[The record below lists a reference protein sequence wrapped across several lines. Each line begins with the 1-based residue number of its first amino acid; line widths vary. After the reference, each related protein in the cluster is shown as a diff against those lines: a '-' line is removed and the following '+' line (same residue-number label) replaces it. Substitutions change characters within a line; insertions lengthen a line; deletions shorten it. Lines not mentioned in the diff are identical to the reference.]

1 VVVLSVVVLSV
12 VVVLGVVVVVVGLV
26 VVVGVVVVVVGL
38 VVVVG
43 VVVVVVG
50 LVVVVGVVV
59 VVVGLVVVVG
69 VVVVVVGLVV
79 VGVVVV
85 VVGLVVAGVVPG
97 VVAGE
102 VAGVVGVEVVLDP
115 PVVPGAASTDLA
127 VTMAADAITK
137 ERAAGA
143 AKPAI
148 PRMRRTKL
156 RLSGGNLSR
165 KSSTDSAIVH
175 FPLLSCR
182 HTRNGRAFAVL
193 RTISFLVPDRQWEKP

>member
-1 VVVLSVVVLSV
+1 
-12 VVVLGVVVVVVGLV
+12 VVVGLV

-50 LVVVVGVVV
+50 LVVVVAG
-59 VVVGLVVVVG
+59 
-69 VVVVVVGLVV
+69 
-79 VGVVVV
+79 
-85 VVGLVVAGVVPG
+85 VVAGVEGVGAPG
-97 VVAGE
+97 V
-102 VAGVVGVEVVLDP
+102 
-115 PVVPGAASTDLA
+115 VVPGAANTDLA

-175 FPLLSCR
+175 FPLVSCR